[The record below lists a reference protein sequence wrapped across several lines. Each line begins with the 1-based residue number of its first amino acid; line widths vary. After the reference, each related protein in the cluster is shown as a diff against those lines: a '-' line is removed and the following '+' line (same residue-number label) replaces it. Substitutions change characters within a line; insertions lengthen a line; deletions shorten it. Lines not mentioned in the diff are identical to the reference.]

1 MEDKNEYIKG
11 KLGFADVVETKY
23 IVKGEELYL
32 ISCFWDSGKHAE
44 GIK

>member
-1 MEDKNEYIKG
+1 MKDRNEYIQG
-11 KLGFADVVETKY
+11 RLGFCRCVGRKY

-32 ISCFWDSGKHAE
+32 ISCFWNGDKHAE